1 MKSPNPIKTN
11 RLKSNA
17 HFSALVGNYHPKLC
31 DDKKLVRG
39 FSLLEMM
46 ICLAIV
52 GVMTGFGV
60 SLFNRQIAELQLRQ
74 VIHAFIQDA
83 QLSRQ
88 YSRSKNV
95 EITMLPILV
104 NDWGEGWQIQENYFS
119 KNHHAISTPVKIY
132 SLKFVQL
139 KGLIHIPEHL
149 LKPSQQFTDMSAP
162 HKARHLS
169 FKNGQMALL
178 KNGGFVANRIIWQHT
193 QYPDLIRHI
202 ILGPGGRWRTCNPKE
217 DNQACSSN

>member
-1 MKSPNPIKTN
+1 MKSPNL
-11 RLKSNA
+11 LKINPRKKNVHYIVLA
-17 HFSALVGNYHPKLC
+17 GNFYSKLC
-31 DDKKLVRG
+31 ADKKLDRG

-60 SLFNRQIAELQLRQ
+60 SLFNRQIAELQLRR
-74 VIHAFIQDA
+74 VVHAFIQDA

-95 EITMLPILV
+95 EMTMRPIQG
-104 NDWGEGWQIQENYFS
+104 NDWGGGWQIQENYFS
-119 KNHHAISTPVKIY
+119 KNHAAISTPLKTY
-132 SLKFVQL
+132 SLNSNQL

-193 QYPDLIRHI
+193 QYPDLTRHI

>member
-1 MKSPNPIKTN
+1 
-11 RLKSNA
+11 
-17 HFSALVGNYHPKLC
+17 
-31 DDKKLVRG
+31 
-39 FSLLEMM
+39 M

-60 SLFNRQIAELQLRQ
+60 SLFNRQIAELQLLR
-74 VIHAFIQDA
+74 VVHAFIQDA

-88 YSRSKNV
+88 YSRSKNI
-95 EITMLPILV
+95 EITMRPIQM

-119 KNHHAISTPVKIY
+119 SSHPGISTSLKIY
-132 SLKFVQL
+132 SLRSNQL
-139 KGLIHIPEHL
+139 KGLIHIPEDL

-193 QYPDLIRHI
+193 QYPDLTRHI

-217 DNQACSSN
+217 DNQVCFSN